1 MNINEVG
8 QQLANVLNKSSNLF
22 ISSGDDFSRE
32 LTLGQIIKGK
42 VLRSYDNGRYQVDFG
57 GQKKTVDSAVP
68 LKTGELIQGR
78 VVNVG
83 DQIEIKRLP
92 VTNEQGAQANNL
104 NARNESSV
112 LGLTSKWDSFLI
124 QGMRDYKVRF
134 NTLQRADIVKV
145 MKQVDKPQKVILS
158 AAAMLKQNIG
168 ISQELLLMLDRLQNK
183 QQSLSLFDVEQLVP
197 KLVTE
202 NNTDETGALQT
213 KVLVNHESAAIAIS
227 QMVIDQETKARFDDV
242 DQDNIT
248 EFFDEHNK
256 LSNTKQENV
265 LTDDRKNFK
274 NLWYLVNSQVDGST
288 QHRVATLPMW
298 VNERLIEVDVVMYE
312 QHENS
317 RAFSSI
323 DNKKIVFS
331 LELEKLGNV
340 TVEILLNNRH
350 VKMSISTDSSLS
362 TEALLGHGIELTESI
377 KEHNLLLDEM
387 SYQTREKDEIGNII
401 SSVLEHYVAQDSLSR
416 LM

>member
-1 MNINEVG
+1 
-8 QQLANVLNKSSNLF
+8 
-22 ISSGDDFSRE
+22 
-32 LTLGQIIKGK
+32 
-42 VLRSYDNGRYQVDFG
+42 
-57 GQKKTVDSAVP
+57 
-68 LKTGELIQGR
+68 